1 MQTPTPLKAILFDKD
16 GTLIDL
22 AGPWLSEMAAL
33 IRALD
38 PPRFEELAAVAGL
51 ETAPLRV
58 VPFSALAQGSFA
70 DLAGTLA
77 AHVPHLSAQEILDQ
91 LMQKANGSFRHVM
104 PLPQTFETIKALHDV
119 GYIMGIISND
129 CVEGIDFT
137 ITALNIAPYIGYV
150 AGSDSG
156 FGTKPNTGMVEN
168 FCTQYS
174 LTPDQVVMVGD
185 GLSDMQT
192 AEMSGCGL
200 SVAIHPD
207 AQNPTLRHY
216 TPHILPD
223 LTTLPEL
230 LQGREARS

>member
-1 MQTPTPLKAILFDKD
+1 MQTPFKAILFDKD

-22 AGPWLSEMAAL
+22 AGPWLSEIAAL
-33 IRALD
+33 IRDLH
-38 PPRFEELAAVAGL
+38 PPKFEELAAAAGL

-70 DLAGTLA
+70 DLAETLA
-77 AHVPHLSAQEILDQ
+77 AHVPHLSAEDILHR
-91 LMQKANGSFRHVM
+91 LMQKANGSFRRVA
-104 PLPQTFETIKALHDV
+104 PLPETFETIKALYEA
-119 GYIMGIISND
+119 GYLMGVISND
-129 CVEGIDFT
+129 CVEGIKFT
-137 ITALNIAPYIGYV
+137 VDALNIAPYICYI

-156 FGTKPNTGMVEN
+156 FGTKPNTGMVED
-168 FCTQYS
+168 FCVQN
-174 LTPDQVVMVGD
+174 LLVPEQVVVVGD

-207 AQNPTLRHY
+207 AQSPTLLHY

-223 LTTLPEL
+223 LRPLPEL
-230 LQGREARS
+230 LRQFETEQ